1 MKTVLE
7 QLIDKWESEKGSY
20 IPNGGIFNQFINDAK
35 QMLGIERT
43 QIMDA
48 FVSGDR
54 SDCTTDQDSYHFA
67 DRYYDETY
75 NDNK

>member
-7 QLIDKWESEKGSY
+7 QLIDKWESEKGRLMNFISDA
-20 IPNGGIFNQFINDAK
+20 FINDAK
-35 QMLGIERT
+35 QMLAKEREGIIE
-43 QIMDA
+43 A

-54 SDCTTDQDSYHFA
+54 SDCTSEQNSYDFA
-67 DRYYDETY
+67 NKYYDETY